1 MRDTG
6 HGLSSL
12 IVKFLIFIFFFP
24 SGLGTVHD
32 ILKQHIFFFLPLF
45 CDFTCNQLGHPHYL
59 STSFHF
65 LFWLLSKILFQNFQF
80 FFPDISIFTLLGNYI
95 WLLNFLVNP
104 SRTAIDQYCH
114 NSTIQNGS
122 HFQKLAHFDK
132 RSEVCGSVGWGC
144 RIHRLHLCRGVRLPQ
159 RVPVYDT
166 KQSDDEASLILELCG
181 MQSTSLLPSL
191 PDPLLA
197 WSGST

>member
-1 MRDTG
+1 MTSSCQTAFTPSTKIPLFTFQ
-6 HGLSSL
+6 HPFSLSLQSGERHRSR
-12 IVKFLIFIFFFP
+12 VIFPDCQISNFHFFFP

-114 NSTIQNGS
+114 NVT
-122 HFQKLAHFDK
+122 
-132 RSEVCGSVGWGC
+132 VC
-144 RIHRLHLCRGVRLPQ
+144 
-159 RVPVYDT
+159 
-166 KQSDDEASLILELCG
+166 KKNF
-181 MQSTSLLPSL
+181 
-191 PDPLLA
+191 
-197 WSGST
+197 